1 VKGLVAIAARSSWNR
16 RFALGLVVASIAL
29 STLLLLGMER
39 VRKDVRAHF
48 AESVSGTDLIAGARS
63 GSIQLL
69 LYSVFR
75 IGSASNNISW
85 ESAQAL
91 ASHPAVAWTVPISLG
106 DSHRGFPVVATS
118 SGYFDFFRFGD
129 GQPLRLATG
138 RRFDGILEAVL
149 GSDVARDLGYRE
161 GERIV
166 LSHGDGVLAAN
177 DHADKPFVVV
187 GTLHRTGTPVDRS
200 IHINLESMEALHR
213 DWVAGAPPM
222 GGGLP
227 RGGPA
232 AEDLTPRS
240 VTAVLVGLKNRSAVF
255 AVQRWIAEYRAE
267 PLQALMPGIALEE
280 LWEIVGAAERAL
292 LAMGLIVSVVG
303 IAGMVAVILA
313 GLNERRR
320 ELAILRAVG
329 AAPRHIVLLLALEA
343 ALITLSGVVLG
354 ALAAAA
360 GTAMLG
366 GWFQSRYGIA
376 LRPEAFAGE
385 EWLVIGAMLSV
396 GLLAGLLPGFRA
408 YRLSLA
414 DGLSPRV

>member
-39 VRKDVRAHF
+39 MRKDVRAHF

-85 ESAQAL
+85 ASAQAV
-91 ASHPAVAWTVPISLG
+91 AGHPAVAWTVPISLG
-106 DSHRGFPVVATS
+106 DSHRGFPVVATTT
-118 SGYFDFFRFGD
+118 GYFDFFRFGD
-129 GQPLRLATG
+129 GQSLQLASG
-138 RRFDGILEAVL
+138 RRFEGILEAVL

-166 LSHGDGVLAAN
+166 LSHGDGVLEAN

-187 GTLHRTGTPVDRS
+187 GTLRRTGTPVDRS

-213 DWVAGAPPM
+213 DWMVGGAPM

-227 RGGPA
+227 RA
-232 AEDLTPRS
+232 ASAGEDLTPRS

-267 PLQALMPGIALEE
+267 PLQALLPGIALEE
-280 LWEIVGAAERAL
+280 LWAVVGAAERAL

-329 AAPRHIVLLLALEA
+329 ATPRHIVLLLAIEA

-354 ALAAAA
+354 VLAAAA
-360 GTAMLG
+360 GTAVLG

-376 LRPEAFAGE
+376 LRPAAPASE
-385 EWLVIGAMLSV
+385 EWLVIGAMLAV
-396 GLLAGLLPGFRA
+396 GLLAGLLPGYRA

>member
-1 VKGLVAIAARSSWNR
+1 MAARSSWNR

-75 IGSASNNISW
+75 IGSASNNIGW
-85 ESAQAL
+85 ASAEAV
-91 ASHPAVAWTVPISLG
+91 AKHPAVAWTVPISLG
-106 DSHRGFPVVATS
+106 DSHRGFPVVGTS
-118 SGYFDFFRFGD
+118 VGYFDFFRFGD
-129 GQPLRLATG
+129 GQALQLAAG
-138 RRFDGILEAVL
+138 RRFEGLLEAVL
-149 GSDVARDLGYRE
+149 GADVARDLGYRE
-161 GERIV
+161 GDRIV
-166 LSHGDGVLAAN
+166 LSHGDGVLAEN
-177 DHADKPFVVV
+177 DHADKPFTVV

-200 IHINLESMEALHR
+200 IHISLQSMEAIHR
-213 DWVAGAPPM
+213 DWM
-222 GGGLP
+222 GGGFPTAGLSP
-227 RGGPA
+227 GASAGS
-232 AEDLTPRS
+232 DLTPRS
-240 VTAVLVGLKNRSAVF
+240 VTAVLVGLKNRAAVF
-255 AVQRWIAEYRAE
+255 AVQRWIAEYREE
-267 PLQALMPGIALEE
+267 PLQALLPGIALEE
-280 LWEIVGAAERAL
+280 LWEIVGNAERAL
-292 LAMGLIVSVVG
+292 LAMGLLVSVVG

-354 ALAAAA
+354 ALAALA

-376 LRPEAFAGE
+376 LRPALPASE
-385 EWLVIGAMLSV
+385 EWLVIGAMLAV
-396 GLLAGLLPGFRA
+396 GLLAGLLPGYRA

-414 DGLSPRV
+414 DGLSPRI

>member
-1 VKGLVAIAARSSWNR
+1 MKGLVAIAARSSWNR

-29 STLLLLGMER
+29 STLLMLGMER

-85 ESAQAL
+85 ASAQAV

-106 DSHRGFPVVATS
+106 DSHRGFPVVGTTA
-118 SGYFDFFRFGD
+118 GYFDFFGFGD
-129 GQPLRLATG
+129 GQSLQLAAG

-149 GSDVARDLGYRE
+149 GSDVARDLAYRE

-166 LSHGDGVLAAN
+166 LSHGDGVLEAN

-187 GTLHRTGTPVDRS
+187 GTLRRTGTPVDRS
-200 IHINLESMEALHR
+200 IHISLESMEAIHR
-213 DWVAGAPPM
+213 DWMAGGAPM

-227 RGGPA
+227 RGASAGD
-232 AEDLTPRS
+232 DLTPRS

-267 PLQALMPGIALEE
+267 PLQALLPGIALEE
-280 LWEIVGAAERAL
+280 LWEIVGSAERAL
-292 LAMGLIVSVVG
+292 LAMGLLVSVVG

-376 LRPEAFAGE
+376 LRPAAPASE
-385 EWLVIGAMLSV
+385 EWLVIGAMLAV
-396 GLLAGLLPGFRA
+396 GLLAGLLPGYRA